1 MEMRESGSRFA
12 SGRDYLIMSA
22 PGVLL
27 VLVLA
32 LLATM
37 TGCASQDA
45 PERPEVLRVNLAAVD
60 LRPELLPHPDCSFE
74 ILLEVMDNG
83 ADHNAYSEVICP

>member
-1 MEMRESGSRFA
+1 MEMRENGSRFA
-12 SGRDYLIMSA
+12 SARDYLAMSV
-22 PGVLL
+22 PGVLV

-37 TGCASQDA
+37 TGCTSRDA
-45 PERPEVLRVNLAAVD
+45 PERPEVIQVNLAAVD

-74 ILLEVMDNG
+74 ILLEVMNNG
-83 ADHNAYSEVICP
+83 TDHNAYSEVICP